1 MLQNVNEGCLLLKLN
16 DHALDNG
23 KSSIKAAGEPKCNP
37 FGGPASSFGHE
48 AVVISVVRG
57 GR

>member
-1 MLQNVNEGCLLLKLN
+1 M
-16 DHALDNG
+16 DNG
-23 KSSIKAAGEPKCNP
+23 ARPKSSIKAAGEPKCNP

-57 GR
+57 GRYNKFATEQRVLITH